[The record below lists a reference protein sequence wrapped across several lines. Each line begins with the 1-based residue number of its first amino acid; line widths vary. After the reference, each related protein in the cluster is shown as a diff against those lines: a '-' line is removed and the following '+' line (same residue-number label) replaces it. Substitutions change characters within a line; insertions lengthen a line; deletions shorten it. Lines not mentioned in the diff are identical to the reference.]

1 MACSQDGG
9 GAGKR
14 ACSCQE
20 VCVYLLEG
28 MGEREE
34 HKSLMEGPSSGA
46 HVAIGYAW
54 AHGVMLFHTDPTPF
68 AWGIEKRFRV
78 VVWLLGEVLGW
89 PPSQTGSWWS
99 SLAERPYVEEVPVLR
114 FDKDFSFLTTVV
126 YMCICDCLCLKLP
139 PGREGER
146 KGISH
151 ECHERKR
158 PLRSLESSRFC
169 QVSTP
174 RTRK

>member
-78 VVWLLGEVLGW
+78 VVWTPGGGVGVASIPEGLLVVL
-89 PPSQTGSWWS
+89 TC
-99 SLAERPYVEEVPVLR
+99 RKTLR
-114 FDKDFSFLTTVV
+114 QGGACSAF
-126 YMCICDCLCLKLP
+126 
-139 PGREGER
+139 
-146 KGISH
+146 
-151 ECHERKR
+151 
-158 PLRSLESSRFC
+158 
-169 QVSTP
+169 
-174 RTRK
+174 